1 MDHSRCASRFLI
13 LCFFVLVLDS
23 GFRVESHDEGD
34 STWRQLGGR
43 VLELDNTNF
52 EAAISKFDYILVD
65 FYAPWC
71 GHCKKLSP
79 ELDAA
84 ARILADSDTPIV
96 LAKIDADKFNSLAS
110 KYDVSGFPTLKFFIN
125 GFPTDY
131 SGPRKA
137 DSLVPYLK
145 KLATPDVFVL
155 NSNSEVNEFI
165 KTSGK
170 FFPIFIGFGVEES
183 LLLDF
188 GKQYKKRA
196 WFSVA
201 KEISDEAMVQY
212 DFDKKPALLV
222 IRPEYNEQDIFYGPF
237 EGEFLQEFIQQS
249 LLPLCVPVRYE
260 TLKLLNDDQRPMVLT
275 IVKDEMEEKSLQL
288 IKTLKAAASG
298 NHDLVFAYVG
308 SKQWEEFVDTF
319 NVGRKTK
326 LPMIIVW
333 NGDLE
338 YYSVDGLETLNEE
351 NLESEITRFLEGYRQ
366 GRTIK
371 QSIKGPSFLDFL
383 HSLISMNTVYIIV
396 VVVAILILSL
406 NMSSF
411 ESEGRQKSIKSR
423 EASLAGQSQ
432 YDDAS
437 EVNTDKTEKREFG
450 SGKKED

>member
-1 MDHSRCASRFLI
+1 
-13 LCFFVLVLDS
+13 
-23 GFRVESHDEGD
+23 
-34 STWRQLGGR
+34 
-43 VLELDNTNF
+43 VLELNDTNF
-52 EAAISKFDYILVD
+52 EAAISRFDYLLVD

-71 GHCKKLSP
+71 VHCKRLSP
-79 ELDAA
+79 ELDVAA
-84 ARILADSDTPIV
+84 PVLADSDTPIV
-96 LAKIDADKFNSLAS
+96 LAKIDADKFTSLAS
-110 KYDVSGFPTLKFFIN
+110 KYDVSGYPTLKFFIN

-145 KLATPDVFVL
+145 KLAGPDVVVL
-155 NSNSEVNEFI
+155 KSNSEVHEFI
-165 KTSGK
+165 KASGK
-170 FFPIFIGFGVEES
+170 KFPIFIGFGVEES
-183 LLLDF
+183 LVVDF

-201 KEISDEAMVQY
+201 KEISDEAMVEY
-212 DFDKKPALLV
+212 DFDKKPALLA

-249 LLPLCVPVRYE
+249 LLPSCVPIRYE
-260 TLKLLNDDQRPMVLT
+260 TLKLLKDDQRPMVLT
-275 IVKDEMEEKSLQL
+275 IVKDEMEDKSLQL

-298 NHDLVFAYVG
+298 NRDLVFAYVG

-338 YYSVDGLETLNEE
+338 YYSVSGLETLNEE
-351 NLESEITRFLEGYRQ
+351 NLESEITRFVEGYRQ

-371 QSIKGPSFLDFL
+371 QSVKGPSFLDFL
-383 HSLISMNTVYIIV
+383 YSLISIKTVYTIV
-396 VVVAILILSL
+396 VVVAVLILAL
-406 NMSSF
+406 NMSSS

-423 EASLAGQSQ
+423 EARLAGQRQ
-432 YDDAS
+432 FDDAS
-437 EVNTDKTEKREFG
+437 EVGTDNTESREFG
-450 SGKKED
+450 TGKKED

>member
-1 MDHSRCASRFLI
+1 MDHSRWASLFPI
-13 LCFFVLVLDS
+13 LCLFILILDS
-23 GFRVESHDEGD
+23 GVIVECHDEGD
-34 STWRQLGGR
+34 GSWGQLEGR
-43 VLELDNTNF
+43 VLELNDTNF
-52 EAAISKFDYILVD
+52 EAAISRFDYLLVD

-71 GHCKKLSP
+71 VHCKRLSP
-79 ELDAA
+79 ELDVAA
-84 ARILADSDTPIV
+84 PVLADSDTPIV
-96 LAKIDADKFNSLAS
+96 LAKIDADKFTSLAS
-110 KYDVSGFPTLKFFIN
+110 KYDVSGYPTLKFFIN

-145 KLATPDVFVL
+145 KLAGPDVVVL
-155 NSNSEVNEFI
+155 KSNSEVHEFI
-165 KTSGK
+165 KASGK
-170 FFPIFIGFGVEES
+170 KFPIFIGFGVEES
-183 LLLDF
+183 LVVDF

-201 KEISDEAMVQY
+201 KEISDEAMVEY
-212 DFDKKPALLV
+212 DFDKKPALLA

-249 LLPLCVPVRYE
+249 LLPSCVPIRYE
-260 TLKLLNDDQRPMVLT
+260 TLKLLKDDQRPMVLT
-275 IVKDEMEEKSLQL
+275 IVKDEMEDKSLQL

-298 NHDLVFAYVG
+298 NRDLVFAYVG

-338 YYSVDGLETLNEE
+338 YYSVSGLETLNEE
-351 NLESEITRFLEGYRQ
+351 NLESEITRFVEGYRQ

-371 QSIKGPSFLDFL
+371 QSVKGPSFLDFL
-383 HSLISMNTVYIIV
+383 YSLISIKTVYTIV
-396 VVVAILILSL
+396 VVVAVLILAL
-406 NMSSF
+406 NMSSS

-423 EASLAGQSQ
+423 EARLAGQRQ
-432 YDDAS
+432 FDDAS
-437 EVNTDKTEKREFG
+437 EVGTDNTESSEFG
-450 SGKKED
+450 TGKKED

>member
-1 MDHSRCASRFLI
+1 LCLFILI
-13 LCFFVLVLDS
+13 LDS
-23 GFRVESHDEGD
+23 GVKVECHDEGD
-34 STWRQLGGR
+34 GSWGQLEGR
-43 VLELDNTNF
+43 VLELNDTNF
-52 EAAISKFDYILVD
+52 EAAISRFDYLLVD

-71 GHCKKLSP
+71 VHCKRLSP
-79 ELDAA
+79 ELDVAA
-84 ARILADSDTPIV
+84 PVLADSDTPIV
-96 LAKIDADKFNSLAS
+96 LAKIDADKFTSLAS
-110 KYDVSGFPTLKFFIN
+110 KYDVSGYPTLKFFIN

-145 KLATPDVFVL
+145 KLAGPDVVVL
-155 NSNSEVNEFI
+155 KSNSEVHEFI
-165 KTSGK
+165 KASDK
-170 FFPIFIGFGVEES
+170 KFPIFIGFGVEES
-183 LLLDF
+183 LVVDF

-201 KEISDEAMVQY
+201 KEISDEAMVEY
-212 DFDKKPALLV
+212 DFDKKPALLA

-249 LLPLCVPVRYE
+249 LLPSCVPIRYE
-260 TLKLLNDDQRPMVLT
+260 TLKLLKDDQRPMVLT
-275 IVKDEMEEKSLQL
+275 IVKDEMEDKSLQL

-298 NHDLVFAYVG
+298 NRDLVFAYVG

-338 YYSVDGLETLNEE
+338 YYSVSGLETLNEE
-351 NLESEITRFLEGYRQ
+351 NLESEITRFVEGYRQ

-371 QSIKGPSFLDFL
+371 QSVKGPSFLDFL
-383 HSLISMNTVYIIV
+383 YSLISIKTVYTIV
-396 VVVAILILSL
+396 VVVAVLILAL
-406 NMSSF
+406 NMSSS

-423 EASLAGQSQ
+423 EARLAGQRQ
-432 YDDAS
+432 FDDAS
-437 EVNTDKTEKREFG
+437 EVGTDNTESREFG
-450 SGKKED
+450 TGKKED